1 MFGGINI
8 NGIDPKQMQ
17 QMQEL
22 QQICAQHREC
32 VGCPLY
38 TLNGYNGSFC
48 ENALVRL
55 SQNNNAQSEQTSS

>member
-1 MFGGINI
+1 MFGGIN
-8 NGIDPKQMQ
+8 IDPKQMQ

-22 QQICAQHREC
+22 QQICAQHSEC

-38 TLNGYNGSFC
+38 TLEGYNGSYC

-55 SQNNNAQSEQTSS
+55 SAQSEQTSS

>member
-1 MFGGINI
+1 MFGGMNINI

-17 QMQEL
+17 
-22 QQICAQHREC
+22 EC

-38 TLNGYNGSFC
+38 TLNGYNGNYC

-55 SQNNNAQSEQTSS
+55 SAQSEQKSS